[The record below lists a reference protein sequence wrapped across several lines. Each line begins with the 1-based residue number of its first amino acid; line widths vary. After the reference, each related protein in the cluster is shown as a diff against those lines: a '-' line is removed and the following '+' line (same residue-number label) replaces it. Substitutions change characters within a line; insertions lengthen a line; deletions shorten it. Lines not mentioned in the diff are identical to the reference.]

1 MTITD
6 RLLITIIGG
15 FFLWAVKEIIVFLVR
30 RKRVLNALEA
40 DIIFQQDEVADD
52 LASITALFSG
62 GILQEGSKIPFPLKY
77 SPEPHMVL
85 SAYLSCLPNFINA
98 KSLVRLFKFYD
109 VISEFE
115 SAMEGFCGL
124 LCLWEDR
131 QNQLTK
137 ENIGHLNGRL
147 ERIKSL
153 ANVITKKPIKG
164 ISDLPEDYRSVQNL
178 ETTIK
183 SHGAN
188 TNT

>member
-1 MTITD
+1 
-6 RLLITIIGG
+6 
-15 FFLWAVKEIIVFLVR
+15 
-30 RKRVLNALEA
+30 
-40 DIIFQQDEVADD
+40 
-52 LASITALFSG
+52 
-62 GILQEGSKIPFPLKY
+62 
-77 SPEPHMVL
+77 
-85 SAYLSCLPNFINA
+85 
-98 KSLVRLFKFYD
+98 
-109 VISEFE
+109 
-115 SAMEGFCGL
+115 MEGFCGL

-137 ENIGHLNGRL
+137 ENIGHFNGRL